1 MDRQPSISVYSE
13 KTISVCSVLALV
25 KQNYL
30 KNGKTQRDPK
40 NEFLRQWAH
49 NCNYI
54 NAISDDLDMKYAGG
68 FSAAMYDLPEEKE
81 RKRLSLF
88 AEHFF
93 DAIIQYVPR
102 PRESVP

>member
-1 MDRQPSISVYSE
+1 MDRQPSIDVYSK

-25 KQNYL
+25 KQNHL
-30 KNGKTQRDPK
+30 KNGTTPRDPK
-40 NEFLRQWAH
+40 NEFLRQWARSH
-49 NCNYI
+49 NYI
-54 NAISDDLDMKYAGG
+54 NAIGDDLDMKYAGE

-93 DAIIQYVPR
+93 DTIIK
-102 PRESVP
+102 